1 MIRVYL
7 LFVILTVLVYFGIQG
22 IQKITGK
29 QALALTRAGAYAI
42 ISSTLAMLLMLGLVY
57 FF

>member
-1 MIRVYL
+1 MIRVYA
-7 LFVILTVLVYFGIQG
+7 LFLILTVLIYFGIQG
-22 IQKITGK
+22 IQKINGK
-29 QALALTRAGAYAI
+29 QAMALTKAGAYAI